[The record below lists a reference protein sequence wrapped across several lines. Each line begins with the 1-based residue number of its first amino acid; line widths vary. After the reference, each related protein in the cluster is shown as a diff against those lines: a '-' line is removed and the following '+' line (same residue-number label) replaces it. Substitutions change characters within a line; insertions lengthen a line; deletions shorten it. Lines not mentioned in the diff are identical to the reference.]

1 MLHFK
6 SLSLN
11 VERLSSENSG
21 QNTLNEFTTVV
32 FHFFFYRKKFLCIVY
47 LGLIYFFKLRNNSL
61 ILPKWR
67 TARQCLFELKA
78 HNWRSYILYMDNFW
92 ITTFFSISHITIN
105 YWIFLMLILRINL
118 NTGCLFYYSFRQV
131 F

>member
-32 FHFFFYRKKFLCIVY
+32 FHFFFTEK
-47 LGLIYFFKLRNNSL
+47 NSCVL
-61 ILPKWR
+61 SIW
-67 TARQCLFELKA
+67 A
-78 HNWRSYILYMDNFW
+78 LY
-92 ITTFFSISHITIN
+92 
-105 YWIFLMLILRINL
+105 IFLNSETIA
-118 NTGCLFYYSFRQV
+118 
-131 F
+131 